1 MQRRCQESLCW
12 AVCNTYHLMKVNE
25 YFDRVVVINLDRRTD
40 RMKKLGAQ
48 LDELGI
54 QYERFSAVDGKAES
68 ISPIEA
74 GKLSHLKVIQELNNE
89 KVLILEDD
97 AYFVDGFQERF
108 DAEMETLPD
117 DWDVFYL
124 GVLLPRYTG
133 KLVQVNK
140 NWARQVMSNGMQAY
154 CVNPNKADYF
164 AKEVEEYEGYIDV
177 CFRLLADRTKAYVLQ
192 PNLVTQFP
200 SYSDLREQ
208 EVNDF

>member
-1 MQRRCQESLCW
+1 
-12 AVCNTYHLMKVNE
+12 MKVNE

-40 RMKKLGAQ
+40 RMEKLGAQ
-48 LDELGI
+48 LNELGI
-54 QYERFSAVDGKAES
+54 QYERFSAIDGKAEG
-68 ISPIEA
+68 ISPVEA

-108 DAEMETLPD
+108 DSEMDTLPE

-124 GVLLPRYTG
+124 GVWLPRHTG
-133 KLVQVNK
+133 KLTPVNK
-140 NWARQVMSNGMQAY
+140 NWTRQVMSNGMQAY
-154 CVNPNKADYF
+154 CVNPKKADYF
-164 AKEVEEYEGYIDV
+164 AKEVQEYEGYIDV
-177 CFRLLADRTKAYVLQ
+177 CFRILADRTNAYVLQ

-200 SYSDLREQ
+200 SYSDLREK